1 MTKGNQ
7 IVRSMSRTLLGSSTI
22 IWMAV
27 RYLARIVRPTLIYV
41 LVINTRMSK
50 VSLEEDDCD
59 EKKWHKRLIKYDTKT
74 REMMVEILLSIY
86 ESDQSRVLGIES
98 KARGVMTAA
107 SLVLVVN
114 IAVLNYSIRENL
126 HYIVLVLIGL
136 SFVYLVTALL
146 ASFRVE
152 KTSPRWI
159 LGVDEVFSQ
168 EIAVYKLAE
177 YIEKNR
183 YYETARTNL
192 TESAIFDIARAFV
205 VAILAIILALIF
217 SIT

>member
-7 IVRSMSRTLLGSSTI
+7 ILRSVPRTLLRSSAI

-27 RYLARIVRPTLIYV
+27 RYLARIIRPTLIHV
-41 LVINTRMSK
+41 RVINNRMSK
-50 VSLEEDDCD
+50 VSLEEDGRE
-59 EKKWHKRLIKYDTKT
+59 EKKWHKVLINYDTRTHK
-74 REMMVEILLSIY
+74 MMIEILLSIY

-114 IAVLNYSIRENL
+114 IAVINYSIRENL
-126 HYIVLVLIGL
+126 HYIVLILIGL

-152 KTSPRWI
+152 KTSPRWV
-159 LGVDEVFSQ
+159 LGVDEVFSP
-168 EIAVYKLAE
+168 EIAIYKLAE

-192 TESAIFDIARAFV
+192 AESAIFDIARAFV